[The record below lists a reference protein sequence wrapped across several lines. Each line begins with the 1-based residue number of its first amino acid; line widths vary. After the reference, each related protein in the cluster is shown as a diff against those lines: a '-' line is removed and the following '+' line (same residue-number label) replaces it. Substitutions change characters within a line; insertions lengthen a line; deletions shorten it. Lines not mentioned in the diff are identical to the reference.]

1 MQKYEV
7 PQFFTCLEF
16 APNGDVITGDSSGG
30 IIVWSK
36 GNYPLSVPVNYEMW
50 LGHFW
55 SKFTEFSYFFF
66 CFSVEEDQVYCEECT
81 RGTGELVIVLL

>member
-36 GNYPLSVPVNYEMW
+36 GNYPLSVPVDYEMW

-66 CFSVEEDQVYCEECT
+66 VSVSKKIKFTVRNAHE
-81 RGTGELVIVLL
+81 VLEN